1 MIMRQMQILKMKKQ
15 MLSQS
20 KYYIIVKDGRNKTYN
35 YRKELFNF
43 GLRFKKTGKY
53 IGYWRK
59 TTSNINNL
67 RDIQVYC
74 KKKHLKF
81 LSYDINKKRSS
92 NYRKIFFANYDT
104 VFKDYYICSYC
115 GKLLK
120 KEEVTVDHI
129 IPIAKAQKNNFY
141 RIILRKLNIININDY
156 KNLTCSCSE
165 CNFRKSNKAGIWI
178 VRGFLGKNAYFWVF
192 MKLILLIVIGIE
204 LIVFIN
210 VFIKYASMI

>member
-1 MIMRQMQILKMKKQ
+1 MRQMQILKMKKQ
-15 MLSQS
+15 ILSQS
-20 KYYIIVKDGRNKTYN
+20 KHYIIVKDGQNKTYN

-53 IGYWRK
+53 SGYWRK
-59 TTSNINNL
+59 TTSNIDKL

-74 KKKHLKF
+74 EKKHLKF

-92 NYRKIFFANYDT
+92 NYRKIFFSNYDT
-104 VFKDYYICSYC
+104 FFKDYYICSYC

-129 IPIAKAQKNNFY
+129 IPIAKAQKNDFY
-141 RIILRKLNIININDY
+141 RKILKKLNIININDY
-156 KNLTCSCSE
+156 RNLTCSCSK
-165 CNFRKSNKAGIWI
+165 CNFRKSNKAGIWV
-178 VRGFLGKNAYFWVF
+178 VRGFLGKNVYFWIF

-204 LIVFIN
+204 LVLFIN